1 MATVAPKQRTSTPV
15 RERVLYV
22 ASGIFVRRG
31 PEALTVR
38 EVAAAAGCSTM
49 MIYTWFGGKDEL
61 IEAIY
66 LEGFRRLE
74 AAQAAC
80 TSEGTPL
87 VRLWALAHGYRSF
100 ALAHPALYAAMF
112 SRPMA
117 PQHVQ
122 GRRSRSETASFMTLL
137 EAVRDARARGAF
149 AAIHSAESI
158 ADVFWA
164 AVHGH
169 VSLEVTGHFAESAE
183 LSAARFALL
192 VDACLSGMATAP
204 TDSSIARECAL
215 GGHRGH
221 AAPILQQR
229 ASARLGAIGGH
240 AAHAAPISKGKR

>member
-1 MATVAPKQRTSTPV
+1 MRD
-15 RERVLYV
+15 
-22 ASGIFVRRG
+22 
-31 PEALTVR
+31 
-38 EVAAAAGCSTM
+38 VAAAAGCSTM

-80 TSEGTPL
+80 ATAGTPIE
-87 VRLWALAHGYRSF
+87 RLRALAHGYRSF

-122 GRRSRSETASFMTLL
+122 GRRSRTETASFTTLL
-137 EAVRDARARGAF
+137 DAVRDARDRGAF
-149 AAIHSAESI
+149 AAVHSAESI

-169 VSLEVTGHFAESAE
+169 VSLEVTGHFAEGGE
-183 LSAARFALL
+183 LSAARFGLL
-192 VDACLSGMATAP
+192 VDACLSGMSISTATY
-204 TDSSIARECAL
+204 
-215 GGHRGH
+215 
-221 AAPILQQR
+221 
-229 ASARLGAIGGH
+229 
-240 AAHAAPISKGKR
+240 